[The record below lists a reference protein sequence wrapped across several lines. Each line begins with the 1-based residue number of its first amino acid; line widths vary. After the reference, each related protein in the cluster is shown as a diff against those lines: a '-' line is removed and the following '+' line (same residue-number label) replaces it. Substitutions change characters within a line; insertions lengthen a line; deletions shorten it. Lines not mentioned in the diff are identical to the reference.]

1 MGHLFSTFPSQT
13 HIMGE
18 QILLSQ
24 PLLALLLNLPV
35 KPLFVVEQP
44 LHLRAET
51 PFLLTQ
57 SRERRG

>member
-35 KPLFVVEQP
+35 KQLFVVEQP

-51 PFLLTQ
+51 TFLLTQ

>member
-18 QILLSQ
+18 PILISRPLIARQI
-24 PLLALLLNLPV
+24 NLPV
-35 KPLFVVEQP
+35 QPLFVVAQP

-51 PFLLTQ
+51 TFLLTQ

>member
-1 MGHLFSTFPSQT
+1 MGHLFSTFPGQT

-18 QILLSQ
+18 QILFSR

-35 KPLFVVEQP
+35 QPLIVVEQP

-51 PFLLTQ
+51 TFLLTQ
-57 SRERRG
+57 SRERTG

>member
-18 QILLSQ
+18 QILFSR

-35 KPLFVVEQP
+35 QPLFVVEV
-44 LHLRAET
+44 
-51 PFLLTQ
+51 
-57 SRERRG
+57 

>member
-18 QILLSQ
+18 QILFSQ
-24 PLLALLLNLPV
+24 PLLALLLNLPIQ
-35 KPLFVVEQP
+35 PLFVVEQP
-44 LHLRAET
+44 LHLRTET
-51 PFLLTQ
+51 TFLLTQ